1 MKIVTLLRHAKSSWS
16 DSELSDH
23 DRPLNKRGLHDAPI
37 MRERLY
43 QHGSQPDRIL
53 CSSAQR
59 TRETLGFFLPPE
71 SNETETNSVST
82 PSDSPDSAVAICEN
96 LYLASAGTLLDSI
109 QQTHSSVE
117 HLMII
122 AHNPGIEMVCKLLHA
137 DAPQRM
143 PTAAICQFGIHNDS
157 FEIQPDTAVDLLY
170 HDYPKK

>member
-23 DRPLNKRGLHDAPI
+23 DRPLNKRGLHDAPV

-43 QHGSQPDRIL
+43 QQSNQPDRIL
-53 CSSAQR
+53 CSSAKR

-71 SNETETNSVST
+71 FSAAELNIVSA
-82 PSDSPDSAVAICEN
+82 PADCPDSTVAVCEN

-109 QQTHSSVE
+109 QQTHSSVK

-122 AHNPGIEMVCKLLHA
+122 AHNPGIEMLCKLLHA
-137 DAPQRM
+137 DAPKRM
-143 PTAAICQFGIHNDS
+143 PTAAICQFCIHNDS
-157 FEIQPDTAVDLLY
+157 FEIQPDTVVDLLY